1 MGNEMAEAAAAALQ
15 AEGLRKRFGDR
26 EVVKGISLEL
36 RRGEVL
42 GLLGPNGAGKSTTV
56 AMLCGLLQP
65 DGGRLLIGGRAPAGD
80 ADPRKAR
87 IGLVPQ
93 DLALYEALSA
103 RQNLQ
108 TFGRLYGL
116 TGATLAERCAAAL
129 ALAGLSERAGDLVG
143 EFSGG
148 MKRRL
153 NIACALLHEPEIVI
167 LDEPTVGVD
176 PQSRN
181 AIFETLEH
189 LRAQGRALLYTTHY
203 MEEAERL
210 CQRLA
215 IMDHGEI
222 IASGRLDELLR
233 GLPLA
238 AVLTLGLLEA
248 ADTGQQRA
256 LLDLPAVQALEASQ
270 EGRELRLTLGEL
282 AELPVLLAALPA
294 LGLQPRELHTERPSL
309 EQLFLSLT
317 GRQLRD

>member
-1 MGNEMAEAAAAALQ
+1 MDDGAIMALQ
-15 AEGLRKRFGDR
+15 AEGLRKRFGAR
-26 EVVKGISLEL
+26 EVVKGVDLVL

-65 DGGRLLIGGRAPAGD
+65 DAGRLLIAGRAPQGD
-80 ADPRKAR
+80 ADALKAR

-93 DLALYEALSA
+93 ELALYETLSA
-103 RQNLQ
+103 LHNLQ
-108 TFGRLYGL
+108 AFGRLYGL
-116 TGATLAERCAAAL
+116 SGATLAQRCRAAL
-129 ALAGLSERAGDLVG
+129 ALAGLAERAADTVA

-153 NIACALLHEPEIVI
+153 NIACALLHEPDILI

-181 AIFETLEH
+181 AIFETLER
-189 LRAQGRALLYTTHY
+189 LRGQGRALLYTTHY

-222 IASGRLDELLR
+222 IAAGRLDELLQR
-233 GLPLA
+233 LPRA
-238 AVLTLGLLEA
+238 AVLTLGLQEPAGA
-248 ADTGQQRA
+248 AQQQALRA
-256 LLDLPAVQALEASQ
+256 LPAVQALEPAQ
-270 EGRELRLTLGEL
+270 EGRELQLTLAGL
-282 AELPVLLAALPA
+282 DELPVLLAALPA
-294 LGLQPRELHTERPSL
+294 LGLRPRELHTARPSL